1 LGDAL
6 ERRSS
11 SDVNSA
17 EGPQHRAPHR
27 MAFSIRE
34 CYAAGATGLGYKE
47 EGIGERSYSEIC
59 AALAG

>member
-1 LGDAL
+1 
-6 ERRSS
+6 
-11 SDVNSA
+11 
-17 EGPQHRAPHR
+17 